1 MEPCSA
7 VGRSET
13 LEEKHVR
20 VEDGD
25 ISPVGSSEYRN
36 DVAEVLG
43 RIYDLLGLVNNKVED
58 VKGLRS
64 YGSWKLSQRLRT
76 RRKSW
81 YVIKGLCWMLI
92 VVRRWFRRVIL

>member
-13 LEEKHVR
+13 LEEKRVR

-58 VKGLRS
+58 VKVGL
-64 YGSWKLSQRLRT
+64 
-76 RRKSW
+76 
-81 YVIKGLCWMLI
+81 IE
-92 VVRRWFRRVIL
+92 VVRKLEAVSEVAYSTQELVRDKGSVLDVDSSATVV